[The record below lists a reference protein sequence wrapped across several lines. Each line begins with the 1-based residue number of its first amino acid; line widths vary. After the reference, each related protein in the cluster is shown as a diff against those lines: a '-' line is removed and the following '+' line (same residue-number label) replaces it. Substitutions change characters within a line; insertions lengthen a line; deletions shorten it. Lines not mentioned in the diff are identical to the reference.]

1 MKSLKKNIYVGPIKI
16 QDITLGTGDV
26 AGNTKDKIPV
36 FMMSQKHWV
45 WSAQNKTQNASSNLP
60 ISVLSQW
67 LP

>member
-36 FMMSQKHWV
+36 FMMSQKH
-45 WSAQNKTQNASSNLP
+45 
-60 ISVLSQW
+60 
-67 LP
+67 